1 MYIGDRTAT
10 VLRSQ
15 RFATQQTIGQ
25 ATTNCPYNW
34 MASELFAWQRRVLHK
49 VARWPKWEMAIILP
63 NGKNK
68 GLF

>member
-34 MASELFAWQRRVLHK
+34 MASELFAWQRRVLHEGCQMAK
-49 VARWPKWEMAIILP
+49 VGNGHNIAKWE
-63 NGKNK
+63 K
-68 GLF
+68 